1 MWNREIVP
9 ARSVGLA
16 CVGAV
21 SQSWVAQLPGL
32 SGWLGPVR
40 ALTAAASTRVVQSLR
55 AGAATDNWTVMAGC
69 PAVLIYAESG
79 LGSLVRAMAESG
91 SPWTGTALVLCSQT
105 EDSHALDCLKQLGA
119 HTGSLAIIEEGPYLV
134 EGDSGVARLIQG
146 IIGGHRSQLVKVRRE
161 AKLPL
166 LAQLEASLAAALPPL
181 TQAAAHLREAGL
193 SAAAAQALVLS
204 AFQREAR
211 TRLKSPPRR
220 PVAPLAPA
228 EPEDGGGP
236 VAGAT
241 L

>member
-16 CVGAV
+16 CVGAI
-21 SQSWVAQLPGL
+21 SRSWVAQLPGL

-55 AGAATDNWTVMAGC
+55 AGAATDNWAVMAGC
-69 PAVLIYAESG
+69 PVVLIYAETGSG
-79 LGSLVRAMAESG
+79 ALVRAMAESG
-91 SPWTGTALVLCSQT
+91 STWTGTAMVLCSQT
-105 EDSHALDCLKQLGA
+105 EDSRALDGLKQLGA
-119 HTGSLAIIEEGPYLV
+119 HTGSLSVLEEGPYLV
-134 EGDSGVARLIQG
+134 EGDPGAARLIQG
-146 IIGGHRSQLVKVRRE
+146 ILGGHRSKLVKVRRE

-166 LAQLEASLAAALPPL
+166 LAQLEASLEGALPSL
-181 TQAAAHLREAGL
+181 TQAAAHLRDAGL

-211 TRLKSPPRR
+211 TRLKSPRR
-220 PVAPLAPA
+220 SPAPLAPA
-228 EPEDGGGP
+228 EAEDGGGP
-236 VAGAT
+236 VAGAA